1 MQIAT
6 LKEENEQLEK
16 EQDSMY
22 TAVEEMKRKRDNPTP
37 PPVVQPVSYGGGGS
51 AWDDNNNDDNDVFN
65 GGLSTAATWGSS
77 SDRASS
83 VSTGFGDC
91 ISANNIDNND
101 GGAGDAKPSI
111 VRYRA
116 VYQFDSRNPDEL
128 NLQIGDVVLVDE
140 NHESDP
146 GWLTGR
152 LDGRSGLFPEAYV
165 EKMTT
170 AEPPVQSQPVSA
182 LSADAAWGTKAVTPG
197 EKPASPG
204 AMPVSSIS
212 TNAPPGMEKANNR
225 WTTYGLTFNVNISYI
240 YIQQSP
246 PIATSFITDIRL

>member
-1 MQIAT
+1 
-6 LKEENEQLEK
+6 
-16 EQDSMY
+16 
-22 TAVEEMKRKRDNPTP
+22 MKRKRDNPTP

-51 AWDDNNNDDNDVFN
+51 AWDDNNNDDNDNDVVFN
-65 GGLSTAATWGSS
+65 GGLSAAATWGSS

-83 VSTGFGDC
+83 VSTGFGDSS
-91 ISANNIDNND
+91 SANNFDNNND
-101 GGAGDAKPSI
+101 GAGGGDAKSSI
-111 VRYRA
+111 IRYRA

-165 EKMTT
+165 EKILTSMT
-170 AEPPVQSQPVSA
+170 EPPVQSQPVSA
-182 LSADAAWGTKAVTPG
+182 LSADAAAAWGTKAVTPG

-204 AMPVSSIS
+204 VMPVGSIS
-212 TNAPPGMEKANNR
+212 TKAPPGMTAKVLFPFQAC
-225 WTTYGLTFNVNISYI
+225 
-240 YIQQSP
+240 
-246 PIATSFITDIRL
+246 